1 MRKNDSNQLT
11 KVELGLSNGALAN
24 YYFWPGARMSQF
36 LDRNGISEETNA
48 SGIATSE
55 LFKAVQSAYV
65 KQHYNKLEAVSTG
78 KAQVAWV
85 GKDKQFVLKGS
96 VTYKLGLA
104 SRAQAL
110 TYISK
115 RVELSER
122 SINAMK
128 EALERIEGEEEEN

>member
-1 MRKNDSNQLT
+1 
-11 KVELGLSNGALAN
+11 
-24 YYFWPGARMSQF
+24 
-36 LDRNGISEETNA
+36 
-48 SGIATSE
+48 
-55 LFKAVQSAYV
+55 V